1 MKIKLTKT
9 WERKLDGS
17 IALVKSQITK
27 IASKEQPDKTVFDI
41 EDVEKCVDKHQEALE
56 YLQDKFCECGNLKA
70 DESEVCEEC
79 L

>member
-1 MKIKLTKT
+1 MKIKLIKT

-41 EDVEKCVDKHQEALE
+41 EDVEKCVDKHLEALE
-56 YLQDKFCECGNLKA
+56 YLQDN
-70 DESEVCEEC
+70 
-79 L
+79 

>member
-41 EDVEKCVDKHQEALE
+41 EDVEKCVDKHLEALE
-56 YLQDKFCECGNLKA
+56 YLQDN
-70 DESEVCEEC
+70 
-79 L
+79 